1 MLRSLPTWSHCSEG
15 EPSPIAKVSCR
26 FWTTSFKRFTVGEVI
41 PTEGFAVM
49 GKRIRNIEV
58 SDAPAVRE
66 IYAPFVS
73 DSVISFEVVPPDVSE
88 VERRIMDL
96 RARYPW
102 LVFESDGRVLGFA
115 YASPHRARS
124 AYQWHVDVSVYINS
138 DSHRHGIG
146 RALYTA
152 LFALLRRLGYF
163 NAYAGISLPNQ
174 ASVGLHESLGFTP
187 IGVFERTGFKF
198 GQWHDVVW
206 LQLRLLEDPIP
217 KEDPHHPDKLFE
229 DDGIV
234 AMLDEYAQTVT
245 LD

>member
-1 MLRSLPTWSHCSEG
+1 MTRSLHTSSHSSEG
-15 EPSPIAKVSCR
+15 ERSLIAKASCH
-26 FWTTSFKRFTVGEVI
+26 FWATSFRRFTVGEVI
-41 PTEGFAVM
+41 PTERFAVV

-58 SDAPAVRE
+58 SDAPAVRD

-73 DSVISFEVVPPDVSE
+73 DSVISFEVVPPDASE
-88 VERRIMDL
+88 IERRILDL

-102 LVFESDGRVLGFA
+102 LVFESDGKVLGFA

-124 AYQWHVDVSVYINS
+124 AYQWDVDVSVYINS

-163 NAYAGISLPNQ
+163 NAYAGISLPNR

-187 IGVFERTGFKF
+187 IGIFERTGFKF

-206 LQLRLLEDPIP
+206 LQLRLLEDPEP
-217 KEDPHHPDKLFE
+217 REAPLHPDKLFE
-229 DDGIV
+229 DDCIL
-234 AMLDEYAQTVT
+234 ALLDECAQTVT

>member
-1 MLRSLPTWSHCSEG
+1 
-15 EPSPIAKVSCR
+15 
-26 FWTTSFKRFTVGEVI
+26 
-41 PTEGFAVM
+41 M

-58 SDAPAVRE
+58 SDAPAVRD

-73 DSVISFEVVPPDVSE
+73 DSATSFEVVPPDVSE
-88 VERRIMDL
+88 VERRITDL

-102 LVFESDGRVLGFA
+102 LVFESDGKVLGFA
-115 YASPHRARS
+115 YASSHRARS
-124 AYQWHVDVSVYINS
+124 AYQWDVDVSVYIDS
-138 DSHRHGIG
+138 DSQRHGIG

-163 NAYAGISLPNQ
+163 NAYAGISLPNP

-187 IGVFERTGFKF
+187 IGIFERTGFKF

-206 LQLRLLEDPIP
+206 LQLRLLEDPCP
-217 KEDPHHPDKLFE
+217 TADPLHPDKLFE
-229 DDGIV
+229 DDRIV
-234 AMLDEYAQTVT
+234 ALLDECAQTVI